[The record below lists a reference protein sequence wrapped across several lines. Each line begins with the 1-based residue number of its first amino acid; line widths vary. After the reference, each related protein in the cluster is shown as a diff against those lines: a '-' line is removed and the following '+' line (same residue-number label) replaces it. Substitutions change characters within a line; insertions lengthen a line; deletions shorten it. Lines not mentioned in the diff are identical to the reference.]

1 MSYLLR
7 LELQKFGIVRNVF
20 FMIGA
25 IAFSIAFI
33 TVSLVDSMT
42 DPQQTKDTFESTFL
56 VIGLL
61 LSFIFI
67 MYSSVLTARLVIGE
81 YNKGTITIMFSYPL
95 NRKYLIAVKLFII
108 MVYTAVSITVGY
120 LCCTVYIV
128 LADRYFDMLEG
139 TFQISLLQIWIP
151 MSGVSVIVCTILT
164 IWPFIVGMMRK
175 SVSAAIITALIVLF
189 FRQMLISKNVSNY
202 ESILQIFLIAVITLF
217 VSFLIFK
224 KKVSQLY

>member
-81 YNKGTITIMFSYPL
+81 YNQGTITIMFSYPL

-108 MVYTAVSITVGY
+108 MVYTAVSITAGY

-139 TFQISLLQIWIP
+139 TFQMSLLRIWIP
-151 MSGVSVIVCTILT
+151 MAVVSIIVCTILT
-164 IWPFIVGMMRK
+164 IWPFIAGMMRK
-175 SVSAAIITALIVLF
+175 SVSAAIITALIVIF

-217 VSFLIFK
+217 ASFFIFK